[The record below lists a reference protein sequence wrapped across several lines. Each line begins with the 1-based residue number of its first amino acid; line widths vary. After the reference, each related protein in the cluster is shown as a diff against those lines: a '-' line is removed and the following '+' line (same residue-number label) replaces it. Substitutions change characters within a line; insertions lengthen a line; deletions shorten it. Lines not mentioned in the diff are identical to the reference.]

1 MRDRLP
7 PLQWLRSFEAAA
19 RHLSFTVAAAEIG
32 ITQSAVSQQVKALEQ
47 FLGEALFLRRPR
59 ALHLTDAGRNY
70 LPTVREAFGVLARGT
85 AVFLG
90 HDPDGVVEIKAN
102 TAFSVLWLAPRL
114 HTFIAAH
121 PGVEV
126 NLSTAMWES
135 DFTGGHGSV
144 EVRFG
149 RGEWG
154 SEVGELLTR
163 AVLMPVAAPEVARR
177 IAGIDDLRRETL
189 LHIGPLIDDWE
200 RWLEAA
206 GAPHLEGRENHR
218 FNTYIL
224 TLDLARRGQGVACAH
239 SFLAEDMI
247 RSGALVPPFETA
259 VPAREGYYLLGP
271 RHGET
276 SRAARAFCDWLRA
289 QFIPPSDQ
297 RIS

>member
-1 MRDRLP
+1 
-7 PLQWLRSFEAAA
+7 
-19 RHLSFTVAAAEIG
+19 
-32 ITQSAVSQQVKALEQ
+32 
-47 FLGEALFLRRPR
+47 
-59 ALHLTDAGRNY
+59 
-70 LPTVREAFGVLARGT
+70 
-85 AVFLG
+85 
-90 HDPDGVVEIKAN
+90 
-102 TAFSVLWLAPRL
+102 
-114 HTFIAAH
+114 
-121 PGVEV
+121 
-126 NLSTAMWES
+126 
-135 DFTGGHGSV
+135 
-144 EVRFG
+144 
-149 RGEWG
+149 
-154 SEVGELLTR
+154 
-163 AVLMPVAAPEVARR
+163 MPVAAPEVARR

-239 SFLAEDMI
+239 SFLVEDMI

-276 SRAARAFCDWLRA
+276 NRAARAFCDWLRA
-289 QFIPPSDQ
+289 QFVPPSDQ